1 MTSTKLILKQ
11 VITFPSRSGA
21 YSHNKLLIIVWV
33 GSEQIKPMKTKF
45 SIVEGQFIGRPLP
58 LPLFAVVTATVLCS
72 FHCTGAENRRP
83 YVHSARVNHHTSL
96 FTQTAKPHRAIIQN
110 WLGWLISK
118 RQVVVGE
125 TKRQKHIHYQWECK
139 LAKHYR
145 SDSKP
150 QK

>member
-58 LPLFAVVTATVLCS
+58 LPSLQWSQLQCYVVSIVLVQRTEDLT
-72 FHCTGAENRRP
+72 FILQE
-83 YVHSARVNHHTSL
+83 
-96 FTQTAKPHRAIIQN
+96 
-110 WLGWLISK
+110 
-118 RQVVVGE
+118 
-125 TKRQKHIHYQWECK
+125 
-139 LAKHYR
+139 
-145 SDSKP
+145 
-150 QK
+150 